1 MWRQPSPR
9 NAGVADTGPN
19 RQVAPGVAMFRNGD
33 VAAARRSL
41 QEWKQRFAA
50 PGRSCGIRKSD
61 LRLVDALFELGCRDG
76 FDAVS
81 PVDFEAAHLQHIN
94 GLKVCTVHR
103 DVLLLL
109 LRFDNQMLIEAVI
122 KNTTR
127 LMACGAAVSKVGF
140 PGCPLMCEAL
150 RLGVCD
156 AVVDVVARSLT
167 DAQRATV
174 FGRLVGCS
182 SEFERFEALC
192 PNTRLG
198 QDALRRAIIA
208 DTDFVD
214 FNWIGKVTER
224 IPGPRRVVGT
234 VLLEELFKQHGWKR
248 LCELLGVLFAQTWR
262 VANDAPFYLDVAKQ
276 RHYLMRAMA
285 GGEPQDARLRS
296 LAKDLAAGSAA
307 ALARGEPKSRGIV
320 CSDSAAKRLG
330 IAAR

>member
-1 MWRQPSPR
+1 
-9 NAGVADTGPN
+9 
-19 RQVAPGVAMFRNGD
+19 MFRNGD

-41 QEWKQRFAA
+41 EDWKQRCAA
-50 PGRSCGIRKSD
+50 PGRSSGIRKAD

-76 FDAVS
+76 FGAVF

-109 LRFDNQMLIEAVI
+109 LRFDNPGLIEAAI
-122 KNTTR
+122 KNTIR
-127 LMACGAAVSKVGF
+127 LMACGAAVAKVVF

-174 FGRLVGCS
+174 FGRLVGRS
-182 SEFERFEALC
+182 SEFERFEALF
-192 PNTRLG
+192 PNTPLG
-198 QDALRRAIIA
+198 QDALRQAIIA
-208 DTDFVD
+208 DSNFVH
-214 FNWIGKVTER
+214 FTWIGKVTER

-234 VLLEELFKQHGWKR
+234 VLLEELFKQHPWER
-248 LCELLGVLFAQTWR
+248 LRELLGVLFAQTWR
-262 VANDAPFYLDVAKQ
+262 VANDAPFYLDVSKQ
-276 RHYLMRAMA
+276 RYYLMSAMA
-285 GGEPQDARLRS
+285 GGGLQDARLRS

-320 CSDSAAKRLG
+320 CSESAAKRLK